1 VTINGRKK
9 TTSLLDGSFV
19 RHFAS
24 QNFNWA
30 IWVVSA
36 KLHMALV
43 DSHDPTV
50 VILESILVIMAIA

>member
-9 TTSLLDGSFV
+9 TTSLLNSSFI

-24 QNFNWA
+24 QNFVWA
-30 IWVVSA
+30 IWVISA

>member
-19 RHFAS
+19 RLFAS
-24 QNFNWA
+24 QNFVWA